1 MIIKE
6 RPIITWLLNPNDTKA
21 ANNITIAPVS
31 IPINRDILDSQ
42 LGQLNNLRASG
53 FDWGLPELV
62 MSSFEDVM
70 VKSLKSFE
78 KIIPSLFEEFSASG
92 ECGILLR
99 RDNQTLVYRFVDN
112 ELHLW
117 RFTELNGKSVFH
129 FYALNHYIKDYFG
142 VGIEDT
148 ILADDNLFYGTLEQ
162 RQRRVQFIVC
172 YITLYT
178 TVKRHMKV
186 ETVVIPQGK
195 FTAVDGTPLE
205 YVDKKKVIN
214 QLGQKVIVMDS
225 RWFRKIVNDNE
236 IFVRGFWRMQNKK
249 NEQGAWYKELIFV
262 DPFVRHGYH
271 RDAKIE
277 NDID

>member
-31 IPINRDILDSQ
+31 IPINRDILFSH
-42 LGQLNNLRASG
+42 LGQLNNLRAENLN
-53 FDWGLPELV
+53 WGLPELV

-70 VKSLKSFE
+70 IKSHSSFG
-78 KIIPSLFEEFSASG
+78 KIMPSLFEEFSASG

-129 FYALNHYIKDYFG
+129 FYSLNNSFKG
-142 VGIEDT
+142 SQGTGIVNTLLED
-148 ILADDNLFYGTLEQ
+148 DCLFKGNLEQ
-162 RQRRVQFIVC
+162 REMCVASVANFIATYVA
-172 YITLYT
+172 
-178 TVKRHMKV
+178 VKKYVKV